1 MSISGLG
8 LAFKA
13 DDDDDDANDGCLYNV
28 FVSDGIVNA
37 ACTVAGSL

>member
-1 MSISGLG
+1 MSILGLG

-13 DDDDDDANDGCLYNV
+13 DDDDDNNGCLDNV